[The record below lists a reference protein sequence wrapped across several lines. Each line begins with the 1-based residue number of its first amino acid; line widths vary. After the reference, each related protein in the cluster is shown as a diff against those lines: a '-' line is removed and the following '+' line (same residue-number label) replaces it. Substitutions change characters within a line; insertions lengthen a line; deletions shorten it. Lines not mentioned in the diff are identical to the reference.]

1 MTYSIGSLFRG
12 LIACAIL
19 LTIGSAAVQ
28 AQTKASC
35 TFKVFTLPNSNP
47 KGDFALGINSYGTV
61 VGEFE
66 NTNGTEI
73 GFIRYSGGH
82 LNFFAPGGAAA
93 WFTARNDAGI
103 SIGEEL
109 SNVAQGFML
118 HGSSGVTP
126 IIHPKAV
133 MGTFVQGINRWN
145 SVVGYYLDANNVPHG
160 FKFLSNGT
168 FIDINFPGA
177 QRTTPMGIN
186 DSGMIVGSY
195 IDVFGSHGF
204 IYHSG
209 KWATLDNPAAPVGT
223 TGLNGISN
231 AGKIIGFN
239 STQPKPTTFLY
250 ENGAFKVI
258 AVPNASGG
266 TFANGIS
273 ANGLITGDAYLNSNS
288 SSQKNFIATCK

>member
-1 MTYSIGSLFRG
+1 MTYPIRSWLRG
-12 LIACAIL
+12 LIASAIL
-19 LTIGSAAVQ
+19 LTLTSPAVL
-28 AQTKASC
+28 AQSQASC
-35 TFKVFTLPNSNP
+35 NFKLFTLPNSNP

-82 LNFFAPGGAAA
+82 LNFFAPGGAAT
-93 WFTARNDAGI
+93 WFTARNDLGI
-103 SIGEEL
+103 SIGEEV

-126 IIHPKAV
+126 IVHPKAV
-133 MGTFVQGINRWN
+133 MGTFAQGINRWN
-145 SVVGYYLDANNVPHG
+145 SVVGYYLDANDVPHG
-160 FKFLSNGT
+160 FKFFSNGS
-168 FIDINFPGA
+168 FMDINFPGA

-186 DSGMIVGSY
+186 DSGVIVGSY

-204 IYHSG
+204 IYHNG
-209 KWATLDNPAAPVGT
+209 QWATLDNPNAPVGT
-223 TGLNGISN
+223 TGLSGISN

-239 STQPKPTTFLY
+239 NPPAKTTAFLY

-273 ANGLITGDAYLNSNS
+273 ANGLITGDAYLNSS
-288 SSQKNFIATCK
+288 SSQTGFIATCK

>member
-1 MTYSIGSLFRG
+1 MTHSIRSWLCG
-12 LIACAIL
+12 LIVSAIL
-19 LTIGSAAVQ
+19 LTLTSTAVQ
-28 AQTKASC
+28 AQSQASC
-35 TFKVFTLPNSNP
+35 NFKLFTLPNSNP

-82 LNFFAPGGAAA
+82 LNFFAPGGAAT
-93 WFTARNDAGI
+93 WFTDRNDAGI

-126 IIHPKAV
+126 IVHPNAV
-133 MGTFVQGINRWN
+133 MGTFVQGINRLN

-160 FKFLSNGT
+160 FKFLSNGS
-168 FIDINFPGA
+168 FMDINYPGA

-204 IYHSG
+204 IYHNG
-209 KWATLDNPAAPVGT
+209 HWATLDNPNAPVGT

-239 STQPKPTTFLY
+239 NPPAKATAFLY
-250 ENGAFKVI
+250 ENGVFKVI

-288 SSQKNFIATCK
+288 GSQSGFIAICK